1 MPKKE
6 KNSIKKEKKPMKK
19 ALALILAILMLAST
33 FACLATAVEPATDWE
48 EVTGSL
54 GLNTYIG
61 GKIETPPV
69 LDGKVEGEEYTLT
82 IETAGTAA
90 QNDGTIQSSVVEHFA
105 YDSDYFY
112 YASVYTQASDGK
124 SFQFQWIPFNTF
136 DIFKHTSKT
145 DESFY
150 QRINA
155 HIRLQSDGTIAEMG
169 NTLNYTT
176 STASPVWGTDMFYA
190 IGKENN
196 VKTHEIKIS
205 LDYIAT
211 AAGCAKSDVR
221 VIPYYLYAHTTKA
234 IGHAFTADDIS
245 ALTEAGA
252 VWTPSD
258 NEFGYKFVV
267 LDVNPDLAAPVLD
280 GEVQQGEYAAS
291 RVVAKSSMYNPEST
305 EIQSDVTEY
314 FSHNSDYIYYALTFK
329 QEAEHNRAVIP
340 NMKFTNTF
348 DIFNNHIGYDD
359 HFHSRFTFQIRH
371 KTDGGSIYH
380 SQASVIHA
388 TNDSSFDT
396 APILGKHILA
406 ATGYDADTQ
415 TKTYE
420 LKIAKSYVAN
430 ALGIEKSEIRVIPYY
445 TTFHDDCYI
454 SPVFTEQD
462 MTDLTAAGSEAT
474 NISKGSAGYYFMVLD
489 EEPAEEESDWGK
501 FAQDKGWNVY
511 VGKPIA
517 DELPTVDNST
527 DWEKVTHNAGL
538 NTYIGKPMNVSPTMD
553 GVVSENEYT
562 YTRTVATSDIH
573 GYGGGGLQSEVTE
586 YYAHDADYVY
596 YAASFKQEAGKA
608 FMWKFKNI
616 NSFDIFNANAAPLTH
631 AYDTKITWQA
641 RYSTAYANKYPN
653 IDYHGGWAPV
663 VTSSITQVPTIYK
676 TVGAGQE
683 EELICMVTL
692 DSETNY
698 FTYEVRLSK
707 AYLAAVNQCSKE
719 DIRVVPYI
727 LWFHDAAAVGQWYD
741 AEDAAAIKAA
751 DPTAYVP
758 SGIGYNFIVLDEDP
772 ALFKDDAMKST
783 LENLDL
789 IAYVGAPME
798 VSPVVDGTV
807 NPGEYSYYR
816 TWALSEI
823 IGNANGENKSDV
835 AEYMAHDA
843 DYFYYAVVVKQT
855 NNNRAFQFKFRPFN
869 SYDVFQA
876 GTHAG
881 TDNVHIYQKIQWQLR
896 YQDDGTTTLSQA
908 PGWFYSDTEVALPT
922 VGAGEDIEYAAT
934 RDADGFKT
942 YEIKIKKAYFAA
954 VNGCDTEDVKVIP
967 YITAFHDNAF
977 IAHTYTNND
986 SNAIQ
991 AVKPGAV
998 VPFADNY
1005 RFIAFEET
1013 PNGVEALHPVAN
1025 LDTATVNAAS
1035 VRVSA
1040 TNPGLRFKTTINTA
1054 ELNALIV
1061 KYGVENVKVGTLIA
1075 PKDVLNG
1082 KALTIDTETKIDV
1095 PASVAN
1101 PFSQTPVTTT
1111 FAGSITNIKEK
1122 NLDRDF
1128 TAVGYL
1134 AYTVDG
1140 TNWVYLY
1147 SAATC
1152 TRNVTFVAQAAIDA
1166 GEFEGDDVAIGIL
1179 EKLGAVLPAPEE
1191 SEDPVAPEAN

>member
-1 MPKKE
+1 
-6 KNSIKKEKKPMKK
+6 MKK
-19 ALALILAILMLAST
+19 ALALILAILMLSST
-33 FACLATAVEPATDWE
+33 LVFTTTAAEPTNWE

-61 GKIETPPV
+61 GKIETAPT
-69 LDGKVEGEEYTLT
+69 LDGVVEDDEYTLT
-82 IETAGTAA
+82 IETTGTVA
-90 QNDGTIQSSVVEHFA
+90 QNGGEIQSSVVEHFA
-105 YDSDYFY
+105 YDNDYFY
-112 YASVYTQASDGK
+112 YASEYTQANDNR

-136 DIFKHTSKT
+136 DIFMHTSKT
-145 DESFY
+145 DESYY
-150 QRINA
+150 QRVNT
-155 HIRLQSDGTIAEMG
+155 HIRYLNDGSVSVLG
-169 NTLNYTT
+169 NTLNYSTA
-176 STASPVWGTDMFYA
+176 TASPEMDTDVFYKV
-190 IGKENN
+190 GKDANN

-205 LDYIAT
+205 LDYIA
-211 AAGCAKSDVR
+211 AASGCNKADVR
-221 VIPYYLYAHTTKA
+221 VIPFFMYAHTSGAAGHVYTAADKA
-234 IGHAFTADDIS
+234 T
-245 ALTEAGA
+245 LTSAGA
-252 VWTPSD
+252 SWTPAE
-258 NEFGYKFVV
+258 NEWGYKFIV
-267 LDVNPDLAAPVLD
+267 LGNNPKLAAPVLD
-280 GEVQQGEYAAS
+280 GVVNEGEYATS
-291 RVVAKSSMYNPEST
+291 RVFKKADMYNPTSA
-305 EIQSDVTEY
+305 EIASDVTEY
-314 FSHNSDYIYYALTFK
+314 FSHNSDYVYYALTFK
-329 QEAEHNRAVIP
+329 QATADNRAVIP

-348 DIFNNHIGYDD
+348 DIYHNNNYEDGTTIDD
-359 HFHSRFTFQIRH
+359 YYYSRFTFQLRH
-371 KTDGGSIYH
+371 RTTTDSIYH
-380 SQASVIHA
+380 TNAAVLSA
-388 TNDSSFDT
+388 TADSNFKT
-396 APILGKHILA
+396 APIMGKDIVA
-406 ATGYDADTQ
+406 ATSYDADT
-415 TKTYE
+415 TVKTYE
-420 LKIAKSYVAN
+420 IRIEKAYIAN
-430 ALGIEKSEIRVIPYY
+430 ALGIEKDDVRVIPYFL
-445 TTFHDDCYI
+445 TFHDSCYI
-454 SPVFTEQD
+454 AAVYTEQD
-462 MTDLTAAGSEAT
+462 IADLTEAGAEFVPAV
-474 NISKGSAGYYFMVLD
+474 GAGGFRFIVLD
-489 EEPAEEESDWGK
+489 KEPVAEESDWGK
-501 FAQDKGWNVY
+501 FAQNKGWNTY
-511 VGKPIA
+511 VGSPIA
-517 DELPTVDNST
+517 DEIPEVGNTI
-527 DWEKVTHNAGL
+527 DWESITSKLGL
-538 NTYIGKPMNVSPTMD
+538 NTYIGKARKASPIVD
-553 GVVSENEYT
+553 GIINDGEYT
-562 YTRTVATSDIH
+562 YSRTVETSDIH
-573 GYGGGGLQSEVTE
+573 NYAGGEIQSAVTE
-586 YYAHDADYVY
+586 YFAHDADWVY
-596 YAASFKQEAGKA
+596 YAASFTQASDGRA
-608 FMWKFKNI
+608 FMWKFVPF
-616 NSFDIFNANAAPLTH
+616 NSFDVFNNTAPRSNH
-631 AYDTKITWQA
+631 YDYRINWQV
-641 RYSTAYANKYPN
+641 RYN
-653 IDYHGGWAPV
+653 PV
-663 VTSSITQVPTIYK
+663 YTTPPLVNYDGSWGPAMKDNITQVPTIYK
-676 TVGAGQE
+676 TMAAGQE
-683 EELICMVTL
+683 EQLVARASK
-692 DSETNY
+692 DANNVK
-698 FTYEVRLSK
+698 TYEVKLSK
-707 AYLAAVNQCSKE
+707 DYLAGINQCAKE
-719 DIRVVPYI
+719 DLRVIPYYT
-727 LWFHDAAAVGQWYD
+727 WFHDSACVGQWYD

-816 TWALSEI
+816 TWALNEI

-881 TDNVHIYQKIQWQLR
+881 TENVHIYQKIQWQLR

-908 PGWFYSDTEVALPT
+908 PAWFYSDTEVALPT

-954 VNGCDTEDVKVIP
+954 VNGCDTADIKVIP

-1005 RFIAFEET
+1005 RFIAFEEA
-1013 PNGVEALHPVAN
+1013 PNGVEALNPVAN